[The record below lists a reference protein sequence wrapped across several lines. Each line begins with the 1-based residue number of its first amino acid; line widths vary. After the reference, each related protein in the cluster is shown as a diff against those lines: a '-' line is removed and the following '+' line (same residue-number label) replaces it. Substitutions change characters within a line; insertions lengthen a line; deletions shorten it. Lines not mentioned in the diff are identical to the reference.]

1 MKTSINTILLL
12 IILLLNISD
21 ISLADVR
28 KKYQGSAPKLGP
40 YIKSNND
47 PIWYS
52 GDDENPGRWL
62 GGIAGNKRDPIIEG
76 SDQVDDSYYPWGYA
90 TPYHRKGKLCIS
102 NQFATNEM
110 GQLVL
115 YEKIRP
121 LIYCNYR

>member
-1 MKTSINTILLL
+1 MKISINKILLF

-21 ISLADVR
+21 TSLADVR
-28 KKYQGSAPKLGP
+28 KKVRGSAPKLGP

-47 PIWYS
+47 PIWHPE
-52 GDDENPGRWL
+52 DDENPGRWL

-76 SDQVDDSYYPWGYA
+76 SDQVDDSYYPWGYTA
-90 TPYHRKGKLCIS
+90 PYHRKGKLCIS

-110 GQLVL
+110 GQFVL